1 MKREIRSFEISALFV
16 LFVLCF
22 GGMPNPLAQTINRS
36 RVTTKSP
43 TPTPT
48 PEKISKP
55 KTGILVDQADC
66 AKTSM
71 GCGFEKS
78 PDVPKSIATSTPTPI
93 TISDPR
99 QPKIS
104 LYVQSKVNGIL
115 ANPMLRRGRIGVR
128 IDWLDKN
135 VSIYSRNSDAYF
147 MPASNM
153 KSFSV
158 ATAIDSLGPN
168 FRFITSVYANEKP
181 DSLGTIRGSLI
192 VFGRGDPSFST
203 SFSEGDYY
211 KELDELAE
219 KIVQAGVKKIEGGIL
234 GDETYFNT
242 EPIPSGW
249 EWDDLQWY
257 YGAEV
262 SSLTIN
268 DNAVD
273 LKIFPAADA
282 TPCGVSISPV
292 NTQFRIINK
301 CQTGPAGTPRKIG
314 VKKRLDENVV
324 EITGTMPI
332 GDAGYSGSITASRPG
347 RLFVELLTQRL
358 QLKGIAVAGG
368 SRVIN
373 RYERAGTPLQT
384 ETLVELARHESPPL
398 SLISQK
404 TMKPSQ
410 NLYTE
415 LILRV
420 LGEERGDKTDKEKT
434 SEQKGIE
441 IVQGLLR
448 KAGAEPESVVQYD
461 GSGLS
466 RHNLITP
473 DSAVKLFSYMS
484 KSPNSS
490 VWRNSLT
497 IGGVDGT
504 LKRRFIGTSA
514 QSNVRGKTGTID
526 QVSALS
532 GYVTAK
538 SGEQFVFSVLTN
550 NLPNSRLRTSVI
562 DDIVVALSDFD
573 SREVEKAAN

>member
-1 MKREIRSFEISALFV
+1 MKRKANSFELAAV
-16 LFVLCF
+16 LFLLVLFF
-22 GGMPNPLAQTINRS
+22 GGMSNPFAQTINRS
-36 RVTTKSP
+36 RITTKSP
-43 TPTPT
+43 SPTPAKKTADKLGIVIDQAGCTTASAGCDVVKNPAVPKPHATATPTQIP
-48 PEKISKP
+48 
-55 KTGILVDQADC
+55 
-66 AKTSM
+66 
-71 GCGFEKS
+71 
-78 PDVPKSIATSTPTPI
+78 
-93 TISDPR
+93 ISDPR
-99 QPKIS
+99 QPKIFS
-104 LYVQSKVNGIL
+104 YVQSRVNGIL
-115 ANPMLRRGRIGVR
+115 ANPMLRRGRVGVR
-128 IDWLDKN
+128 IDWLDQN
-135 VSIYSRNSDAYF
+135 ASIFSQNSDAYF

-158 ATAIDSLGPN
+158 ATALDSLSPN
-168 FRFITSVYANEKP
+168 FRFITSVYANTKP
-181 DSLGTIRGSLI
+181 DTSGTIRGSLI
-192 VFGRGDPSFST
+192 VYGRGDPSFST

-211 KELDELAE
+211 KELDDLAE

-268 DNAVD
+268 DNTVD
-273 LKIFPAADA
+273 LKIFPAAEA
-282 TPCGVSISPV
+282 TPCGVSVSPY

-301 CQTGPAGTPRKIG
+301 CQTVPAGTPRKIG
-314 VKKRLDENVV
+314 VKKKLNENFV
-324 EITGTMPI
+324 EITGTMPV
-332 GDAGYSGSITASRPG
+332 GDTGYSGAITVSRPAK
-347 RLFVELLTQRL
+347 LFVELLTQRL
-358 QLKGIAVAGG
+358 QLKGVAVAGG

-398 SLISQK
+398 SLIAQK

-441 IVQGLLR
+441 IVQDLLR

-484 KSPNSS
+484 KSANSS
-490 VWRNSLT
+490 VWRDSLT

-538 SGEQFVFSVLTN
+538 SGEQFVFSILTN

-562 DDIVVALSDFD
+562 DDIVVALSEFD
-573 SREVEKAAN
+573 SRDVEKAAN